1 MKSKERVLS
10 VLQAEPTFLF
20 ALATV
25 GEDGRPRVRTVR
37 GTIDQDLTLRCPTFA
52 ESTKVRHIAACGEVH
67 VTCGDTSTDRP
78 GSYFQIEAV
87 ATISAMLEDRRKTW
101 SHRLD
106 KWFEGPEDP
115 RYAVVVIHPY
125 RIVAL
130 PVGGGPAASVWE
142 R

>member
-1 MKSKERVLS
+1 MQTKERILS

-37 GTIDQDLTLRCPTFA
+37 GTIDDDLTLRCPTFA
-52 ESTKVRHIAACGEVH
+52 GTTKVRHIEAHGEVH
-67 VTCGDTSTDRP
+67 VTCGDTNTDRP
-78 GSYFQIEAV
+78 GSYFQIEGVAAV
-87 ATISAMLEDRRKTW
+87 SATPEDRRNTW

-115 RYAVVVIHPY
+115 RYVVVVIRPY